1 MRFIEVGDFGKRTLS
16 KWFSEFWDAWTDERF
31 ARRESRKAL
40 DLYHCVHREQP
51 QLEGR
56 ELYREIVKRCAND
69 PLDNARDYVR
79 HAEESFA
86 AWPAERDVRFRDVVS
101 YVVFDER
108 VLSKKRA
115 GTSTDI
121 EAVVATVIPA
131 EL

>member
-1 MRFIEVGDFGKRTLS
+1 MRFIDFDKRTLS
-16 KWFSEFWDAWTDERF
+16 KWFSEFLDALNDERF

-40 DLYHCVHREQP
+40 GLYHSVHRQHPE
-51 QLEGR
+51 LEGR
-56 ELYREIVKRCAND
+56 ALYQEIVKRCAND
-69 PLDNARDYVR
+69 PLDSARDYVR

-101 YVVFDER
+101 YIVFDER

-121 EAVVATVIPA
+121 EAVVASVIPA